1 MNTAAVAGPPMTAQE
16 WIVVLL
22 SLAGVVFMLVS
33 AVGLIRLPDI
43 FSRMH
48 AAGKASTA
56 GVSCLLLAA
65 GIHFWD
71 ANLLW
76 RMILLIALI
85 FATAPIATTAMAR
98 AAYRTGSPRQLNLAR
113 DEMGDKALPAS
124 TAQPAQPAPAQQ
136 SLPASSPAQSP
147 LSKDEL

>member
-1 MNTAAVAGPPMTAQE
+1 MTADTLAQPMTAQE

-22 SLAGVVFMLVS
+22 SMAGVAFMLVS
-33 AVGLIRLPDI
+33 AIGLIRLPDI

-65 GIHFWD
+65 GIYFWD
-71 ANLLW
+71 ANLFW
-76 RMILLIALI
+76 RMILLIVLI

-98 AAYRTGSPRQLNLAR
+98 AAYRTGSLRQLNLNR
-113 DEMGDKALPAS
+113 DEMGGKALPAS
-124 TAQPAQPAPAQQ
+124 APQ
-136 SLPASSPAQSP
+136 SAPVDSPAQSP
-147 LSKDEL
+147 LLKDKP